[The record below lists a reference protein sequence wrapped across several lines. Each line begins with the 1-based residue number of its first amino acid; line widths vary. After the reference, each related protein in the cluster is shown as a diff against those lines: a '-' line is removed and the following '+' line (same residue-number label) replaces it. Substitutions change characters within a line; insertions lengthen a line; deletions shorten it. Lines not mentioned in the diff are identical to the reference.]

1 MSKEN
6 LTTEEKMKNQR
17 QVNERQKQYNILTS
31 LGWKSAG
38 ILFLIIVIAIL
49 VYTAFFR

>member
-1 MSKEN
+1 MSENN
-6 LTTEEKMKNQR
+6 LTTEEKLKNQR
-17 QVNERQKQYNILTS
+17 QERERQKQYNILTS

-38 ILFLIIVIAIL
+38 ILFLILAIVIV